1 MPQQHM
7 FLFSLHSVVYQWGL
21 ANYRSIR
28 YGGVI
33 VSNEICLTI
42 RRSNWARLSLQF
54 TLSRRCVAL
63 WWIIAP
69 VWLTTVM
76 SIASVEPLQPW
87 RPTPTKRTAP
97 AHIGSNPCRSLVRLL
112 SIFWRNFKKPCLF
125 GCQESSWIHEKT
137 RGNSEIFNEAMKGF
151 MVAPRMFCQVLL
163 LKVKKKFVSMKDPG
177 LLAINNEGE
186 RSHDLV

>member
-1 MPQQHM
+1 MPQQHV

-63 WWIIAP
+63 WWIMAP

-76 SIASVEPLQPW
+76 SIASAEPLQPW
-87 RPTPTKRTAP
+87 RPTPTKLTAP
-97 AHIGSNPCRSLVRLL
+97 AHICSNPCRSLLRLL
-112 SIFWRNFKKPCLF
+112 SIFWRNFKNSVSLAAKNPRGCTRRLGEIAKYLTRLWKDSWLF
-125 GCQESSWIHEKT
+125 LACSARFFFWK
-137 RGNSEIFNEAMKGF
+137 
-151 MVAPRMFCQVLL
+151 L
-163 LKVKKKFVSMKDPG
+163 KKFVSMKDPG

-186 RSHDLV
+186 RCHDLV

>member
-1 MPQQHM
+1 MPQQQE

-63 WWIIAP
+63 WWIMAP

-76 SIASVEPLQPW
+76 SIASVEPLQPR
-87 RPTPTKRTAP
+87 RPMPAKPTAP
-97 AHIGSNPCRSLVRLL
+97 AHICFNPCRSLVRLL

-137 RGNSEIFNEAMKGF
+137 QGNSELFTEAMKGF
-151 MVAPRMFCQVLL
+151 MVVPRMFCQVLL
-163 LKVKKKFVSMKDPG
+163 LKVKKVCVY
-177 LLAINNEGE
+177 E
-186 RSHDLV
+186 RR